1 MSWCLMQEKVTSL
14 ESDVDIIY
22 GRTGGRAVDMEPK
35 HLATTSDVQVVS
47 ACQWIVVVVVVI
59 INNNN
64 NNNYYYNN

>member
-47 ACQWIVVVVVVI
+47 ACQ
-59 INNNN
+59 
-64 NNNYYYNN
+64 